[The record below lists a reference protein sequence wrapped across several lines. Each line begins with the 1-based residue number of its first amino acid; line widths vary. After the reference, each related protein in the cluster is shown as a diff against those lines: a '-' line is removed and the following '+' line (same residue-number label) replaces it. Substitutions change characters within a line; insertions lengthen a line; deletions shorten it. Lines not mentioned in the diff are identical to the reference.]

1 MVIWTYNYLPEEALK
16 VRMTVFVDEQGFVDE
31 VDEIDSFATHFVVYN
46 DGQAIA
52 TCRLFLKDNK
62 YILGRFAVIKAFRKN
77 GIGRKL
83 LTAAEEYV
91 KNKGYNELRL
101 HSQIRAAVFYEKC
114 GYHRFGEIELQ
125 ENYPHI
131 WMKKELN

>member
-1 MVIWTYNYLPEEALK
+1 
-16 VRMTVFVDEQGFVDE
+16 
-31 VDEIDSFATHFVVYN
+31 
-46 DGQAIA
+46 
-52 TCRLFLKDNK
+52 
-62 YILGRFAVIKAFRKN
+62 VIKAFRKN